1 MTNQQHKTHSLIIQ
15 INTDH
20 NINGVETLRDT
31 LILLL
36 NVELSRY
43 SSQITRIEV
52 HLADE
57 DGDTKDG
64 KNDIRC
70 ILEARLEGQKPV
82 AVANDADN
90 CYAAVDGAANK
101 MKSLLKTKKGRL
113 KQY

>member
-1 MTNQQHKTHSLIIQ
+1 LLIQ

-20 NINGVETLRDT
+20 NINGAEKLRDT
-31 LILLL
+31 LIHLL
-36 NVELSRY
+36 NTELSRY

-70 ILEARLEGQKPV
+70 ILETRLEGRRPI
-82 AVANDADN
+82 AVTNHADTW
-90 CYAAVDGAANK
+90 YSAAEGAINK
-101 MKSLLKTKKGRL
+101 LKASLETIVGKLSRRT
-113 KQY
+113 Q